1 MKLNTT
7 FPLKEISTVQDD
19 AIKWYYLNFVQFCCL
34 QIPREGEGEDSGKGK
49 CASPKGNPGYVPHV
63 AQLHILVHQLPLL
76 CVNLS
81 PSEPANHNPVNV
93 SYFV

>member
-34 QIPREGEGEDSGKGK
+34 QIPREGEGEDSGEGK
-49 CASPKGNPGYVPHV
+49 CASPKGSPGYVPHV
-63 AQLHILVHQLPLL
+63 AQLSTPTSLVMCELITLRT
-76 CVNLS
+76 C
-81 PSEPANHNPVNV
+81 
-93 SYFV
+93 